1 MFNKFPALRRILIYT
16 ILSYAALVTVNNSGY
31 ELENMWLIYTPM
43 FVAVYVF
50 SRWVDSKLATDPT
63 KKKNTT
69 ETIDHATTHKKLINI
84 NFIPP

>member
-63 KKKNTT
+63 KKKKHNG
-69 ETIDHATTHKKLINI
+69 ED
-84 NFIPP
+84 

>member
-63 KKKNTT
+63 KEQKKHNR
-69 ETIDHATTHKKLINI
+69 DD
-84 NFIPP
+84 